1 VMVLSFTNW
10 LVLRMD

>member
-1 VMVLSFTNW
+1 MVLSFTNW